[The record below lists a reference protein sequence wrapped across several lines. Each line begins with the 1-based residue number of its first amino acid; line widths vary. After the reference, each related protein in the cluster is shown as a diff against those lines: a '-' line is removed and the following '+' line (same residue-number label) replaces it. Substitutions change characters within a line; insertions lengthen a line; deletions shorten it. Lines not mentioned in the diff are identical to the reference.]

1 MGVFVFVSHPEELL
15 EHHSGVSPDMDVGCL
30 VGELW
35 VCVCVCVSPGKK
47 SQKLMPKR

>member
-15 EHHSGVSPDMDVGCL
+15 EHHSSVSPDMDVGCL

-35 VCVCVCVSPGKK
+35 VCVCVCEPWQKVSEVDA
-47 SQKLMPKR
+47 